1 MTRREYKRRRK
12 ALKRARAQGRTE
24 GNIAYHGVKLRGE
37 EEEKDFKEGGRAGG
51 QLVGGREA
59 GGQGE
64 GEISSSWS
72 SSSGYDLD
80 NWQEDIARLRNTSD
94 PGVMAALGRGRKVLE
109 DLGHNAIDETHKL
122 NPKP

>member
-1 MTRREYKRRRK
+1 M
-12 ALKRARAQGRTE
+12 E
-24 GNIAYHGVKLRGE
+24 GV
-37 EEEKDFKEGGRAGG
+37 RAGG